1 MRAMSPRLSG
11 ERNRGANAAHCGSA
25 FVMFCAFALH
35 LHHSEMLCSMWF
47 CLSAS
52 VSITQTVAV
61 RVPVSHLLIFAA
73 GI

>member
-1 MRAMSPRLSG
+1 MRVMSSRLSG
-11 ERNRGANAAHCGSA
+11 ENNRGANGAHCGSA
-25 FVMFCAFALH
+25 LVMFCAFALH

-52 VSITQTVAV
+52 FSITQTVAV
-61 RVPVSHLLIFAA
+61 HVPVAHLLISAA